1 MRAGWVCINAN
12 EQFILLKH
20 YLKFTKSIWTPKRNT
35 NSFTLATKMFLIK
48 SNFNVYLIAQ
58 PPNMSIKAAAVFIVQ
73 KLVELKPPAISKCF
87 PHQGQAKFLS
97 CMDPEVS
104 TQHSCKVSLPHGSK
118 GES

>member
-48 SNFNVYLIAQ
+48 SNFNAYLIAQ
-58 PPNMSIKAAAVFIVQ
+58 PPNM
-73 KLVELKPPAISKCF
+73 ELKPPAISKCF